1 MTVGLAGY
9 RLWKYTIFVL
19 GFIIVGT
26 VGAILAN
33 RLDLIDDGDATTWA
47 TDTLIVW
54 VIAGLM

>member
-1 MTVGLAGY
+1 MGLAGY

-33 RLDLIDDGDATTWA
+33 RLDDGDA

>member
-1 MTVGLAGY
+1 MGLAGY

-26 VGAILAN
+26 VVAVLAIKLPFSP
-33 RLDLIDDGDATTWA
+33 LHDDGDATDA
-47 TDTLIVW
+47 LIVW